1 MTIERLSSGIT
12 PKLST
17 PKPPSR
23 ELAVRSTVAT
33 GEKLLTLKQ
42 AYELAKSRGCDAV
55 SRKAFYNRGKRNPAK
70 VETDF
75 GLRRLGNSSSD
86 PTVPSFEDVW

>member
-1 MTIERLSSGIT
+1 MKLTIERLSSGIAPQPVSKAVT
-12 PKLST
+12 
-17 PKPPSR
+17 
-23 ELAVRSTVAT
+23 VRSTVQA

-42 AYELAKSRGCDAV
+42 AYELAKARGCDAV
-55 SRKAFYNRGKRNPAK
+55 SKKAFYNRGKRNPAK